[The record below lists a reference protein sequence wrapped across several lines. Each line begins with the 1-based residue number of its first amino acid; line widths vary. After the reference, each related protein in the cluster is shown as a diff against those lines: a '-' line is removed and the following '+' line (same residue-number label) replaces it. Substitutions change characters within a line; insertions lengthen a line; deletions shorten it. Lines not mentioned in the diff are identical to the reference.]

1 MEELQ
6 SLKEAFDRSGIVR
19 ANFHLPQHG
28 QLSEPFSP
36 LRKTL
41 MNFTLA
47 TPPQGL
53 VLPTG
58 LRSSCRAHAQLA
70 HEPVLL
76 IDAGA
81 KAVLE
86 LRPYRRTLVQG
97 AGEKP
102 VCRAAHGP

>member
-1 MEELQ
+1 
-6 SLKEAFDRSGIVR
+6 
-19 ANFHLPQHG
+19 
-28 QLSEPFSP
+28 
-36 LRKTL
+36 